1 MKPKISPKKA
11 TEFLQNTI
19 TQLLEA
25 HMNFYNNGWSKIQY
39 SFCTDFI
46 KSQIVVIEQIANGFK
61 NLIHSGP
68 DYGYVVH
75 NACQISYLPEGNY
88 QIIPKGFLPPEK
100 DSTPEKINIGLNE
113 IEESKIIDMEKNL
126 VQIDKAEIYKLK
138 KIEGLFKDFIA
149 RDFTNYLIHL
159 IHENFLQNDK
169 NEQKHV
175 LTPQEFIDRITQ
187 KQEWAKAL
195 YIYCENLS
203 LSINTKLHKEC
214 LLSDNISNIFHF
226 FKKRASEIIQEKGW
240 EIEFED
246 FELENLKFSQI
257 DPESFIENH
266 RQKIFHLLTVI
277 GNFNSGVLFAED
289 TKTSN
294 KSAFNLDH

>member
-1 MKPKISPKKA
+1 MKSKISPKKA
-11 TEFLQNTI
+11 TEFLQDTI

-46 KSQIVVIEQIANGFK
+46 KNQIVVIEQIANGFK

-75 NACQISYLPEGNY
+75 NACQISYLPNENC
-88 QIIPKGFLPPEK
+88 QIVPKGFLPPEK
-100 DSTPEKINIGLNE
+100 NPTPEKFCIGLNE
-113 IEESKIIDMEKNL
+113 IEESKIIGTEKNII
-126 VQIDKAEIYKLK
+126 QIDKAEVNKLR
-138 KIEGLFKDFIA
+138 KIEELFKDFIA

-159 IHENFLQNDK
+159 IHENFLLNDK
-169 NEQKHV
+169 NEHKHV

-214 LLSDNISNIFHF
+214 LLSDNLLNIFHF
-226 FKKRASEIIQEKGW
+226 FKMRASEVIQKNGW

-246 FELENLKFSQI
+246 FELEGLKFSQI

-266 RQKIFHLLTVI
+266 KEKIFHLLTVI

-294 KSAFNLDH
+294 KSMFSPHH